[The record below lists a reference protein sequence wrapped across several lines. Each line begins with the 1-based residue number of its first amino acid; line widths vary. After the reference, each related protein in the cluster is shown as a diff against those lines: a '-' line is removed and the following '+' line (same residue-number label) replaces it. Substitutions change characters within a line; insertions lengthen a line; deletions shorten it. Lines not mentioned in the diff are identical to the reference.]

1 MLPQTVMR
9 HEWEGAINDVRDLG
23 FCDEKH
29 RLLGEFFRA
38 VHDLNELQTA
48 QTKAIIDGD
57 TDFLRFEV
65 LLHVAQQKKEAAKY
79 AWMEHVESHKCGE
92 V

>member
-9 HEWEGAINDVRDLG
+9 QAWEGAKHQVRDIG
-23 FCDEKH
+23 FCEEKN

-38 VHDLNELQTA
+38 VHDLNEMQA
-48 QTKAIIDGD
+48 EQTKAIIDGD
-57 TDFLRFEV
+57 PDFLRFEM
-65 LLHVAQQKKEAAKY
+65 LLHVAQQNKEAAKY

-92 V
+92 I

>member
-9 HEWEGAINDVRDLG
+9 HEFEGPLHAVRELG
-23 FCDEKH
+23 FCEEKH

-38 VHDLNELQTA
+38 VHDLNQLQNE
-48 QTKAIIDGD
+48 QTTAIIEGD
-57 TDFLRFEV
+57 HDFLRFEM

-79 AWMEHVESHKCGE
+79 AWIEHVESHKCGE